1 VTKKLFTQGN
11 EKGDFKMRCFCS
23 HLNRCFFGFGILFIG
38 SCISWADDIEIDLN
52 SGSTPT
58 TNGVPSEKDLSTS
71 KNLKKEIDGTPIASA
86 GGSGLVEA
94 TPSAGQKNIT
104 SNIRSLNFSPE
115 GQGAKVSIEGNDLPK
130 PTVQKIS
137 NKKVLLKFPKT
148 KLSIP
153 AQMAGSVSMI
163 KDVRSSI
170 HAGTAWLVL
179 DGNNIK
185 KLILEKS
192 DVGFSLSLNPEENEN
207 NLNVSEST
215 TPVLVG
221 GGVDEKEK
229 GLFSRLVDISLK
241 PYSNGIKVVL
251 TSDGPSKYTIRKLSR
266 PEKMVIRFQNTKL
279 QIEDKLKNIKAD
291 ELEIQKSGLLSLNCR
306 QIGPVF
312 SPISEVMLTLV
323 PGTISQIDRDL
334 NQVVLSLSAPTVI
347 QKQEAKKGN
356 LNQIVSLDL
365 ESADI
370 NAVVKTLAGEA
381 GFEVNFVG
389 GPLAGVVSEKFK
401 DIPLKTA
408 LSDLLAPG
416 NYGYDL
422 QGNTLRV
429 GSQDTLKNTKLI
441 LPHVTEIINPS
452 GGNTPAQ
459 FDTLVRSILPVSNA
473 SNSIIDTAR
482 NVIVLNG
489 TASDIEEYKMAIKDL
504 KLDVGSSGDRI
515 IRVVKLNYA
524 DATQLS
530 LILTPYLTPVGK
542 VQVKKD
548 LQQLVLWETATNM
561 GVLLELINELDIK
574 PPQVV
579 IESNIIEISDEND
592 SAMGVVW
599 NAQRITGNPTVSA
612 SADLPPQ
619 TTNALPGV
627 LTFGT
632 VTSGMNISA
641 SIEALVTHKKGKV
654 ISRPRVSTESGVL
667 AEINETENVIIPTTT
682 QTLVP
687 NVGIQFTTVY
697 TQVALPIDLKV
708 TPRITDDGK
717 ITTVISASITTPSGT
732 AAPNAPPPTNVQTA
746 TTTIT
751 TKNGET
757 IVIGGLVRDVVE
769 DETDGLPLL
778 SSLPIIGSLFQV
790 HSKSDQKE
798 ELVIFVTPTLLED

>member
-1 VTKKLFTQGN
+1 MTKKLFTQGN
-11 EKGDFKMRCFCS
+11 KKGDFKMRCFCS
-23 HLNRCFFGFGILFIG
+23 HLNRCFLGLGMLFIG

-52 SGSTPT
+52 SGSAST
-58 TNGVPSEKDLSTS
+58 TNSMSSEKDLSIS
-71 KNLKKEIDGTPIASA
+71 KNLKKDNGKASIISLERGTRP
-86 GGSGLVEA
+86 VEA
-94 TPSAGQKNIT
+94 NPFGGVGDIKV
-104 SNIRSLNFSPE
+104 LNFLSE
-115 GQGAKVSIEGNDLPK
+115 GQGAKVSIEGKDLPR
-130 PTVQKIS
+130 PTVEKVSNNKI
-137 NKKVLLKFPKT
+137 LLKFAKT
-148 KLSIP
+148 ALSIP
-153 AQMAGSVSMI
+153 AKMGSGVPVV

-179 DGNNIK
+179 DVNNVK
-185 KLILEKS
+185 KLVLEKS
-192 DVGFSLSLNPEENEN
+192 NVGFSLLLNAEESKN
-207 NLNVSEST
+207 NVNASEPISS
-215 TPVLVG
+215 VA

-229 GLFSRLVDISLK
+229 SLFSRLVDISLK
-241 PYSNGIKVVL
+241 PFGNGIKVVL
-251 TSDGPSKYTIRKLSR
+251 TADSPSKYTIRKLSQ
-266 PEKMVIRFQNTKL
+266 PEKLVIRFQDTKL
-279 QIEDKLKNIKAD
+279 QIEDKLKSIKTN
-291 ELEIQKSGLLSLNCR
+291 ELEIQKSGLLALDCR

-312 SPISEVMLTLV
+312 SPISEVMLTLL

-334 NQVVLSLSAPTVI
+334 NQVVLSLSAPPVV

-389 GPLAGVVSEKFK
+389 GPLVGIVSAKFK

-416 NYGYDL
+416 SYGYDL
-422 QGNTLRV
+422 QGNTLRI
-429 GSQDTLKNTKLI
+429 GSQDTLKSTKLI

-452 GGNTPAQ
+452 GGNTLAQ

-473 SNSIIDTAR
+473 SNSFFDTAR

-524 DATQLS
+524 DALQLS
-530 LILTPYLTPVGK
+530 TILTPYLTPVGK

-548 LQQLVLWETATNM
+548 LQQLVIWETATNM

-574 PPQVV
+574 PPQVL
-579 IESNIIEISDEND
+579 IESNIVEISDEND

-599 NAQRITGNPTVSA
+599 NAQRNTGNPTISA
-612 SADLPPQ
+612 SANLPPQ
-619 TTNALPGV
+619 STNALPGV

-654 ISRPRVSTESGVL
+654 ISRPRVSTQSGVL
-667 AEINETENVIIPTTT
+667 AEINETENVIVPTTT

-687 NVGIQFTTVY
+687 NVGLQFTT
-697 TQVALPIDLKV
+697 TFNQVALPIDLKV
-708 TPRITDDGK
+708 TPRISDDGK
-717 ITTVISASITTPSGT
+717 ITTVISASITTPSGA

-769 DETDGLPLL
+769 EETDGLPIL